1 MIDTQ
6 ALLEKI
12 NRWLAKQ
19 HGDRY
24 HIAALSSA
32 NGGYSNITLMGELAN
47 VTTDDPSGI
56 VVRIQPEGA
65 AVFPDCD
72 VQAQYQTMHLLKQA
86 GLPVPSLL
94 GLEMD
99 PAVVGA
105 PFFIM
110 SRIQGHVPN
119 ENPLYHLEGW
129 FHDLNPAEIKQC
141 WFSGIEGLARLAK
154 LDWQAAGFD
163 FLRPSQ
169 GLTALAHQIQY
180 YKNMLDWSEQLSGK
194 HHALLG
200 RCFNWL
206 TANQPTTETLSLS
219 WGDAKL
225 GNCVFQNGQLTGM
238 LDWERPALSSPVD
251 DLSWWLML
259 DQSLCTGY
267 GVPRL
272 EHLPGREETIAH
284 WEKLSGFSAKDLPYY
299 DVFSAWRFAII
310 MTRIGRI
317 FTERGWVPAEAEM
330 DLRNGGSRLVELLD
344 DRLHF

>member
-12 NRWLAKQ
+12 NRWLAQQ
-19 HGDRY
+19 HGNRY
-24 HIAALSSA
+24 TIAALSSA

-47 VTTDDPSGI
+47 VTKGDPSGI

-99 PAVVGA
+99 SAVVGA

-194 HHALLG
+194 HYALLG

-344 DRLHF
+344 ERLHF

>member
-12 NRWLAKQ
+12 NRWLAQQ

-24 HIAALSSA
+24 SLATLSSA

-47 VTTDDPSGI
+47 TTSDGPSGI

-72 VQAQYQTMHLLKQA
+72 VQAQYQTMHLLQQA

-110 SRIQGHVPN
+110 SRIQGRVPN

-154 LDWQAAGFD
+154 LDWHAAGFD
-163 FLRPSQ
+163 FLRPAQ

-180 YKNMLDWSEQLSGK
+180 YKNMLDWSEKLSGK
-194 HHALLG
+194 HYALLG

-272 EHLPGREETIAH
+272 EHLPGREESIAH

-317 FTERGWVPAEAEM
+317 FTERGWVPTEAEM

>member
-1 MIDTQ
+1 MIDLQ
-6 ALLEKI
+6 ALPEKL
-12 NRWLAKQ
+12 NRWLAQ
-19 HGDRY
+19 QQAGRY
-24 HIAALSSA
+24 KIRSLQSS
-32 NGGYSNITLMGELAN
+32 NGGYSNITLVGELEPGAS
-47 VTTDDPSGI
+47 VETQGV

-72 VQAQYQTMHLLKQA
+72 VRAQYQTMHLLKEA
-86 GLPVPSLL
+86 GLPVPGLL

-110 SRIQGHVPN
+110 TRIEGQVPN

-129 FHDLNPAEIKQC
+129 FHDLPPNTCKQS
-141 WFSGIEGLARLAK
+141 WFAGIEGLAQLAK
-154 LDWQAAGFD
+154 LDWRAAGFD
-163 FLRPSQ
+163 FLLPKPGQ
-169 GLTALAHQIQY
+169 TALQQQIQY
-180 YKNMLDWSEQLSGK
+180 YQDMLQWSEQLSGK
-194 HHALLG
+194 HYPLLA
-200 RCFNWL
+200 RCLKWL
-206 TANQPTTETLSLS
+206 LANQPNSNTLSLS

-238 LDWERPALSSPVD
+238 LDWERPALSNPVD

-272 EHLPGREETIAH
+272 AHLPSREETVAH
-284 WEKLSGFSAKDLPYY
+284 WEQVSGFSAKDLPYY
-299 DVFSAWRFAII
+299 DVLSAWRFAII

-344 DRLHF
+344 ERLHF

>member
-12 NRWLAKQ
+12 NRWLAQQ

-24 HIAALSSA
+24 SLAALSSA

-47 VTTDDPSGI
+47 VNKGDPSGI
-56 VVRIQPEGA
+56 VVRIQPEGS
-65 AVFPDCD
+65 AVFPDCN

-194 HHALLG
+194 HYALLG

-344 DRLHF
+344 ERLHF

>member
-12 NRWLAKQ
+12 NRWLVQQ

-24 HIAALSSA
+24 SLAALSSA

-47 VTTDDPSGI
+47 VTTGGPSGI

-180 YKNMLDWSEQLSGK
+180 YKNMLDWSEQLSGR
-194 HHALLG
+194 HYALLG
-200 RCFNWL
+200 RCFKWL

-317 FTERGWVPAEAEM
+317 FTERGWVLAEAEM

-344 DRLHF
+344 ERLHF